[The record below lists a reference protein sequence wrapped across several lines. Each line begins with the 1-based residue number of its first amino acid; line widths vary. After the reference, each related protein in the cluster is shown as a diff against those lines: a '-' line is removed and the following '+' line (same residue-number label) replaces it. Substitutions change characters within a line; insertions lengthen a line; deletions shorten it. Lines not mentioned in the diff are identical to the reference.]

1 MRSQIAAMTIAATL
15 AGCAS
20 RPEFLDAMPPKPL
33 VLEQA
38 LSGRVLG
45 EGAFVNSITG
55 GETRFSVVMD
65 GTWDGKVLKLVED
78 FTYTDGST
86 DRKTWFL
93 TKKSDGVYEGTREDV
108 IGVADV
114 RSDGPGV
121 RLDYEVTLQTGI
133 GALDVRFQDLMYLN
147 GDGSIY
153 NKAIVSKFGLRVGR
167 VEITM
172 RPQKAP
178 GV

>member
-1 MRSQIAAMTIAATL
+1 MRSQIAAMIIGTTL
-15 AGCAS
+15 IGCAS
-20 RPEFLDAMPPKPL
+20 RPEFVDTRPAKAL

-45 EGAFVNSITG
+45 EGAFFNSITG

-65 GTWDGKVLKLVED
+65 GIWDGKVLKLVED
-78 FTYTDGST
+78 FTYADGTT

-93 TKKSDGVYEGTREDV
+93 TKKADGVYEGTREDV

-133 GALDVRFQDLMYLN
+133 GALDVRFQDLLYLN
-147 GDGSIY
+147 DDGSIA
-153 NKAIVSKFGLRVGR
+153 NKAVVSKFGLRVGR

>member
-1 MRSQIAAMTIAATL
+1 MRSQIVAMIIGTTL
-15 AGCAS
+15 AGCAA
-20 RPEFLDAMPPKPL
+20 RPELLEAMPPKPL
-33 VLEQA
+33 VLEHA

-45 EGAFVNSITG
+45 EGMFVNSITG

-93 TKKSDGVYEGTREDV
+93 TKKSEGVYEGTREDV
-108 IGVADV
+108 IGLADV
-114 RSDGPGV
+114 RSDGAGV

-133 GALDVRFQDLMYLN
+133 GGIDVRFQDLLYLN
-147 GDGSIY
+147 ADGSIA
-153 NKAIVSKFGLRVGR
+153 NMAVVSKFGLRVGR
-167 VEITM
+167 VDITM
-172 RPQKAP
+172 RPQKGP